1 MQKQSQVIKNYL
13 LLANNFKD
21 ANSLTKF
28 IDENL
33 HETSMK
39 DIVIVN
45 KPPGFVLSSILFFFK
60 YLDLNQS
67 IIKNVIPFKCLKKI
81 RAKIL
86 II

>member
-45 KPPGFVLSSILFFFK
+45 KPPGFVLSSIFFLQIFGFE
-60 YLDLNQS
+60 S
-67 IIKNVIPFKCLKKI
+67 IYNKTCIPF
-81 RAKIL
+81 
-86 II
+86 